1 MTQGIHTISSEQ
13 YHASSGTSNSA
24 LKWIRSP
31 KTPAHFKAKF
41 LDKVIP
47 DEETPALRMGSLLH
61 RCVLEPDT
69 MDGAFYERPE
79 GMKFTTKDGIAWKEA
94 HSDKPILS
102 PDDVATIKGVRDSI
116 WAHPLASRLI
126 PGSDCERS
134 AFAGEDGL
142 VLKSRFD
149 ILPRSGN
156 IIADL
161 KTCESADL
169 ASVEAA
175 MGKWEYYVQAAF
187 YLRVANLLGLDRS
200 AFVFIFVEKSPPYAV
215 AVYQPCDLV
224 MQAGEMIINRDLRV
238 LKDCYAS
245 GKWPGYPQ
253 GINACGL
260 PQFQMKQL
268 EQLL

>member
-1 MTQGIHTISSEQ
+1 MTGIITMTSEQ
-13 YHASSGTSNSA
+13 YHASPGVSNSA

-69 MDGAFYERPE
+69 MAGAFHEKPE
-79 GMKFTTKDGIAWKEA
+79 GMNFATKEGKAWKEEHA
-94 HSDKPILS
+94 DKPILS
-102 PDDVATIKGVRDSI
+102 PDDVATIKGVKESV
-116 WAHPLASRLI
+116 WAHSLASRLI
-126 PGSDCERS
+126 AGSDCERS
-134 AFAGEDGL
+134 AFADEDGL

-169 ASVEAA
+169 ASVEKA
-175 MGKWEYYVQAAF
+175 MGQWEYYVQAAF

-200 AFVFIFVEKSPPYAV
+200 AFVFIFVEKSPPHAI
-215 AVYQPCDLV
+215 ACYQPCDLV

-253 GINACGL
+253 TITACGL

-268 EQLL
+268 ENLL

>member
-1 MTQGIHTISSEQ
+1 MNGILTMTSEA
-13 YHASSGTSNSA
+13 YHAAAGVSNSA
-24 LKWIRSP
+24 LKWIRAP

-41 LDKVIP
+41 LDKLIP

-69 MDGAFYERPE
+69 MEGAFYERPE

-94 HSDKPILS
+94 HADKPILS
-102 PDDVATIKGVRDSI
+102 PDDVATIKGVKDSV
-116 WAHPLASRLI
+116 WSHPLASRLI

-142 VLKSRFD
+142 VLKSRFE

-169 ASVEAA
+169 ASVEKA
-175 MGKWEYYVQAAF
+175 MGQWEYYVQAAF

-224 MQAGEMIINRDLRV
+224 MQAGELIINRDIRV

-245 GKWPGYPQ
+245 GDWPGYPC
-253 GINACGL
+253 GITPCGL

-268 EQLL
+268 ENLL

>member
-1 MTQGIHTISSEQ
+1 MTGTVTISSEQ
-13 YHASSGTSNSA
+13 YHAADGISNSA
-24 LKWIRSP
+24 LKWIRAP

-41 LDKVIP
+41 IDKLILN
-47 DEETPALRMGSLLH
+47 EETPALRMGALLH

-69 MDGAFYERPE
+69 MADAFHEKPD

-102 PDDVATIKGVRDSI
+102 PEDVATIKGVRESV

-126 PGSDCERS
+126 GGSDCERS
-134 AFAGEDGL
+134 AFAEDDGL
-142 VLKSRFD
+142 LLKSRFD
-149 ILPRSGN
+149 ILPRTGN

-169 ASVEAA
+169 ASVEMA
-175 MGKWEYYVQAAF
+175 MGRYEYYVQAAF

-215 AVYQPCDLV
+215 AIYQPCEVV
-224 MQAGEMIINRDLRV
+224 MQAGELIINRDLQV
-238 LKDCYAS
+238 LKNCRET
-245 GKWPGYPQ
+245 GKWQGYPQ
-253 GINACGL
+253 EITACGL

-268 EQLL
+268 ENLL